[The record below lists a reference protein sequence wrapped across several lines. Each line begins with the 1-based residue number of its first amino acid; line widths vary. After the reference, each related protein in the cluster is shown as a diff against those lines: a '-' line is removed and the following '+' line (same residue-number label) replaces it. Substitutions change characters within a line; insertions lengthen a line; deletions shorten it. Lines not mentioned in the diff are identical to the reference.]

1 LYQKT
6 KIVIKY
12 IILYCIIKK
21 KDRMSKKT
29 KDTIIQVASKLFSR
43 YGFYKTSMDEVAKV
57 ARKAKGS
64 LYYHF
69 VNKEGLFKEVVA
81 RELEF
86 VKSELTKILSITN
99 IPATQLMKIFL
110 RKRMELLANS
120 FNYHEI
126 LKADLHEHFSFLD
139 DVRVDF
145 AKWEKEQFKFIILKG
160 IEEGLIDK
168 NLNYDVAIDVFILIL
183 KSSEIQFFV
192 QNRYDE
198 FAPHFDELIEIVIRG
213 IKA

>member
-1 LYQKT
+1 MYQKT

-69 VNKEGLFKEVVA
+69 VNKEGL
-81 RELEF
+81 L
-86 VKSELTKILSITN
+86 
-99 IPATQLMKIFL
+99 
-110 RKRMELLANS
+110 KRWLPEN
-120 FNYHEI
+120 
-126 LKADLHEHFSFLD
+126 
-139 DVRVDF
+139 
-145 AKWEKEQFKFIILKG
+145 
-160 IEEGLIDK
+160 
-168 NLNYDVAIDVFILIL
+168 
-183 KSSEIQFFV
+183 
-192 QNRYDE
+192 
-198 FAPHFDELIEIVIRG
+198 
-213 IKA
+213 